1 MANLKDQL
9 ICVEYLRDNLN
20 WCDYMCAAL
29 VGCMIAESNITPN
42 TINKEEKNGTLASS
56 GDYGAGI
63 VQWTFID
70 RKEKALM
77 VGLGMSKSQAQ
88 DFIKNKGIE
97 SLNLIDQLKMVV
109 GEIKNGMY
117 KSNFNVVMLK
127 CQTLK
132 EAVAAAY
139 CRYLRGF
146 SSKTNVPNDADIK
159 RLDKAY
165 DAANSKAISEFNI
178 RLKYANQVLDNYH
191 HSIDI

>member
-42 TINKEEKNGTLASS
+42 AINKVEKNSISASS

-63 VQWTFID
+63 VQWTFTD
-70 RKEKALM
+70 KKEKALM
-77 VGLGMSKSQAQ
+77 VGLGMSQSQAQ

-97 SLNLIDQLKMVV
+97 SLNLVDQLKMVV

-117 KSNFNVVMLK
+117 KSNFNVVMPK

-132 EAVAAAY
+132 EAVAAVY

-165 DAANSKAISEFNI
+165 DATNSKAISEFNI